1 MTGIRDGGA
10 SSLDISGILE
20 LRVSDPNQSKLKIQL
35 KPISSKSI
43 LNSGEAVYKTH
54 PHVDKNLWSSNR
66 IIGLKDSKKPFP
78 INQTLPVLRWR
89 FNSKDETFLPLIINC
104 WPSLSGDDTGSAELN
119 LDFELENK
127 DLVLKNVKIEIP
139 LPDSMET
146 SPELP
151 RVGENPEENPGNW
164 FYDEN
169 SNSVIWEI
177 EEISKEI
184 NESGNL
190 EFSVPNGATV
200 NDVFYPVKV
209 DFVSQQTMCMV
220 EVSFR
225 KTIWSLEIYHD
236 VDFFSLLLLPFFHL
250 RSLMLYRWILN
261 LQLFSHSSQ
270 F

>member
-1 MTGIRDGGA
+1 M
-10 SSLDISGILE
+10 
-20 LRVSDPNQSKLKIQL
+20 
-35 KPISSKSI
+35 
-43 LNSGEAVYKTH
+43 
-54 PHVDKNLWSSNR
+54 
-66 IIGLKDSKKPFP
+66 
-78 INQTLPVLRWR
+78 
-89 FNSKDETFLPLIINC
+89 
-104 WPSLSGDDTGSAELN
+104 
-119 LDFELENK
+119 
-127 DLVLKNVKIEIP
+127 
-139 LPDSMET
+139 
-146 SPELP
+146 
-151 RVGENPEENPGNW
+151 
-164 FYDEN
+164 
-169 SNSVIWEI
+169 IWEI

-236 VDFFSLLLLPFFHL
+236 VDFFSPPPTLFHL